1 MLEIDAVLGAGGR
14 RLGLDEPA
22 EVRGHR
28 YARHRRL
35 GVGFVE
41 VYPIGDFE
49 AVAGRERVDD
59 RGDGGQVERV
69 AVLGGRP
76 VEHFGPAVVSVVP
89 AHHELDQG
97 PKLAAQVRFG
107 HPLGHLADFVEIR
120 PLQEADQLGL
130 GPVGAGRRPGSV
142 LREANSH
149 EAKPKHHT
157 PNTGAF
163 APRWLRCPSKIEW
176 RVWRRVAPVTGPA
189 GRDGAMTRWPGRN
202 PTTSNDKTR

>member
-1 MLEIDAVLGAGGR
+1 MSAWTTEAMV
-14 RLGLDEPA
+14 
-22 EVRGHR
+22 
-28 YARHRRL
+28 ARWN
-35 GVGFVE
+35 GS
-41 VYPIGDFE
+41 PSS
-49 AVAGRERVDD
+49 
-59 RGDGGQVERV
+59 
-69 AVLGGRP
+69 GGRP

-157 PNTGAF
+157 PNPGAF
-163 APRWLRCPSKIEW
+163 GRWAASHGDPLGSAREGWSAGARW
-176 RVWRRVAPVTGPA
+176 GSLVGRVG
-189 GRDGAMTRWPGRN
+189 G
-202 PTTSNDKTR
+202 